1 MTEQEQQRL
10 ISGLIKQRESW
21 QPARQRAH
29 KKPVAKRMS
38 QRDRDYGMLSQ
49 PLTGRMDGVGEV
61 LKTNPSQRGT
71 TRPLKFLRTVFFL
84 KIKQT
89 GKQ

>member
-38 QRDRDYGMLSQ
+38 RVTVSLWNAFATADRPNGRGGGGFQDKPLSARNHPPPQ
-49 PLTGRMDGVGEV
+49 IFTH
-61 LKTNPSQRGT
+61 S
-71 TRPLKFLRTVFFL
+71 VFFEN
-84 KIKQT
+84 KT
-89 GKQ
+89 DR

>member
-29 KKPVAKRMS
+29 TEPVAKRMS
-38 QRDRDYGMLSQ
+38 QRDRELME
-49 PLTGRMDGVGEV
+49 RFR
-61 LKTNPSQRGT
+61 NH
-71 TRPLKFLRTVFFL
+71 
-84 KIKQT
+84 
-89 GKQ
+89 

>member
-29 KKPVAKRMS
+29 KKLAAKRMS
-38 QRDRDYGMLSQ
+38 QRDRELMECF
-49 PLTGRMDGVGEV
+49 R
-61 LKTNPSQRGT
+61 NR
-71 TRPLKFLRTVFFL
+71 
-84 KIKQT
+84 
-89 GKQ
+89 